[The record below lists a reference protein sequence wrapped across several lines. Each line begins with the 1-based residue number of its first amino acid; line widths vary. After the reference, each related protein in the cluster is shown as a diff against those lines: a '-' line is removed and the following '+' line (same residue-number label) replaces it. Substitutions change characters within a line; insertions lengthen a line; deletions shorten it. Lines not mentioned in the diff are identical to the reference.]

1 MLDKK
6 HYNRI
11 IVQSGVT
18 VAQGIL
24 LKTGCSKRNFRVEL
38 LKFGEGLT
46 ANTEPSL
53 VIGRCRDLTGS
64 T

>member
-1 MLDKK
+1 M
-6 HYNRI
+6 I
-11 IVQSGVT
+11 QGGVT

-53 VIGRCRDLTGS
+53 AIGRCRDLTGS